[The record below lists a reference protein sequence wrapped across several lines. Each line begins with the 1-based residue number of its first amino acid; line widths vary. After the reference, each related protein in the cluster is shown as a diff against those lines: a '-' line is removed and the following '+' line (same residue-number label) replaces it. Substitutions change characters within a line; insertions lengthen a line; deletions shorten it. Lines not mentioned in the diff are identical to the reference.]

1 MKWMK
6 MNNLAFFL
14 LLTALTYSWSLPQ
27 FFSLNI
33 GFGEDS
39 APLTFHNQEQ
49 QNQDISL
56 HSFQQPSQQIGLQS
70 QRQSV
75 RSQQTFQQPHSSQR
89 DQNFQSGPS
98 FPQKRPSPTLPPTP
112 ARSAPAPPLS
122 PKPLRTEQNLNP
134 TSVSPES
141 HEEA

>member
-1 MKWMK
+1 MK
-6 MNNLAFFL
+6 MNNLTFFL
-14 LLTALTYSWSLPQ
+14 LLTVLAYSWSLPQ

-56 HSFQQPSQQIGLQS
+56 HSFQQPSQQNGIQS
-70 QRQSV
+70 QQQEV

-89 DQNFQSGPS
+89 DRNFKSGSS
-98 FPQKRPSPTLPPTP
+98 FPQKRPTPTLPPTP
-112 ARSAPAPPLS
+112 ARLG
-122 PKPLRTEQNLNP
+122 
-134 TSVSPES
+134 
-141 HEEA
+141 